1 MKKIDKKAIMAEI
14 VLNKTLIT
22 TLLTK
27 QKDFILKKKSHP
39 DVPFWALLSSNVV

>member
-27 QKDFILKKKSHP
+27 QKDFILKKNRIPMS
-39 DVPFWALLSSNVV
+39 PFGHFCRLT

>member
-27 QKDFILKKKSHP
+27 QKDFILKKIASRCP
-39 DVPFWALLSSNVV
+39 LLGTFVV